1 MAAVWDLHAA
11 ERGVIMMA
19 DQDRPEEGTPS
30 REEQQQLRFHIRIP
44 EELMAA
50 AYANHVNISHT
61 PGEFVITFAQIPPLR
76 DDIAREETLEKGR
89 LEAIAV
95 ANVIVSHAFLPVII
109 EVFQKNLD
117 KVKEAEPKKGEKD

>member
-1 MAAVWDLHAA
+1 MEAVLDLYAA

-19 DQDRPEEGTPS
+19 DQDRPKEGAPGQE
-30 REEQQQLRFHIRIP
+30 EEQQLRLHIRIP

-61 PGEFVITFAQIPPLR
+61 PGEFVIAFAQIPPLR
-76 DDIAREETLEKGR
+76 DDIAKEETLQKGR

-95 ANVIVSHAFLPVII
+95 ANVIVSHEFLPVII

-117 KVKEAEPKKGEKD
+117 RVKEAESKRGEKD